1 MNISHLNFTSSPVS
15 LEHLMPPDQFGF
27 PITCMNLKLQIS
39 KNNTKLMII
48 ESSASVTADSSTT
61 GIVTEDTTVTE
72 DFGAT
77 LQATITDHV

>member
-1 MNISHLNFTSSPVS
+1 
-15 LEHLMPPDQFGF
+15 
-27 PITCMNLKLQIS
+27 MNLKLQIS

>member
-1 MNISHLNFTSSPVS
+1 
-15 LEHLMPPDQFGF
+15 
-27 PITCMNLKLQIS
+27 
-39 KNNTKLMII
+39 MII

-77 LQATITDHV
+77 LQGTITDHA